1 MTVAAK
7 ENVRTQIR
15 LLLEDGHLP
24 RSVCSQ
30 AMLDTIKPLLDTRVV
45 VEERFGGGRRLAVRD
60 AAALSEFWT
69 RRFPNAPLFDGA
81 PDRVASVA
89 RFRDSK
95 ASAGDTPSVITLR
108 AWSDIVLW
116 KDGNPVRAARA
127 TAVHG
132 IFAFLLSPEN
142 CYELLAPCALVENPA
157 VLLAFERMRPAIEIA
172 AVLYGGG
179 RISRR
184 VLNWLARQSAPG
196 FRLVHFPDYD
206 PVGLNEFVRLRAAL
220 GERVRLHIPEDLAEL
235 FSRFGNVD
243 LLRREASQALLP
255 KLRTSELM
263 EVRAVLEL
271 IERHNAGLEQEA
283 LLIERP
289 PAAEAL
295 LPLFPSE
302 GRRGLGRGGPSES

>member
-7 ENVRTQIR
+7 ENVRAQIR

-30 AMLDTIKPLLDTRVV
+30 AMFDTIQPLLDSRVV
-45 VEERFGGGRRLAVRD
+45 AEERFGGGRRLVVRD
-60 AAALSEFWT
+60 AAALGEFWT

-81 PDRVASVA
+81 PERVASVA

-95 ASAGDTPSVITLR
+95 AGAGDTPSVITLR

-116 KDGNPVRAARA
+116 KDGQPVPAAKG
-127 TAVHG
+127 TAAHG
-132 IFAFLLSPEN
+132 VFAFLLSPESR
-142 CYELLAPCALVENPA
+142 YELRAPCALVENPA
-157 VLLAFERMRPAIEIA
+157 VLLAFERLRPRLEIT

-179 RISRR
+179 RISRG
-184 VLNWLARQSAPG
+184 VLNWLACQSASG

-235 FSRFGNVD
+235 FSRFGNGE
-243 LLRREASQALLP
+243 LLRRDASQALLP
-255 KLRTSELM
+255 KLRTDKSTEI
-263 EVRAVLEL
+263 RAVLEL

-283 LLIERP
+283 LLLERP
-289 PAAEAL
+289 PPANM
-295 LPLFPSE
+295 
-302 GRRGLGRGGPSES
+302 